1 MGKGKDKDN
10 KWDSL
15 IKYLNTTNAKPESV
29 LNLVKQSFGSKGK
42 SKTDDFNLLRRA
54 WAIYVCVGIYNKFGT
69 PEKKKTSTKITNA
82 ILYFVESQA
91 Y

>member
-29 LNLVKQSFGSKGK
+29 LNLLQGNQKGK
-42 SKTDDFNLLRRA
+42 LKL
-54 WAIYVCVGIYNKFGT
+54 
-69 PEKKKTSTKITNA
+69 
-82 ILYFVESQA
+82 
-91 Y
+91 